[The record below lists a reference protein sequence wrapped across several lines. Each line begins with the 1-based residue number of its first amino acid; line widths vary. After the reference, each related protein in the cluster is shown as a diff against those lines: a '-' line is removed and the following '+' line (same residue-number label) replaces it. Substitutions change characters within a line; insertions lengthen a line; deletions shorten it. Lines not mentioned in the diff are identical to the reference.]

1 MRKILVIEDD
11 LRFQRICRR
20 GCHLELEQGLFS
32 FEFTPSTEQGLEAI
46 KNDTEKEIVLILLD
60 LKMEPAQINGLQ
72 FLTEVSNHNINCPII
87 CYTAYPEKIV
97 NLSSQNLNRV
107 VCVLPKGQNQ
117 YQFKVLRDLMVF
129 LLSETVSQ
137 SAITEADKELLDY
150 PQVREAIKRFSER
163 KKLKLIKELVAD
175 LSYPYMKEFYR
186 EVPSRAK
193 ALIDSVQQQRQK
205 ILRKWVLEKL
215 EEKLL
220 PSEIP
225 TDELVIYRIEE
236 SIRRSTEKG
245 KYYYL
250 KWFDKNTKKDQSK
263 YIPRS
268 IADTL
273 PPEFRSP

>member
-1 MRKILVIEDD
+1 MKKILVVEDD
-11 LRFQRICRR
+11 LRFQRNYRR
-20 GCHLELEQGLFS
+20 GCRQELEQGLFE
-32 FEFTPSTEQGLEAI
+32 FEFTPSGEQGLEAL
-46 KNDTEKEIVLILLD
+46 KKDTEKEIVLIILD
-60 LKMEPAQINGLQ
+60 LKMDLAQINGLQ
-72 FLTEVSNHNINCPII
+72 FLTEVSHSNINRPII
-87 CYTAYPEKIV
+87 CYTAYPEKIE
-97 NLSSQNLNRV
+97 NLSSEDLSRV

-129 LLSETVSQ
+129 LLSETVFQ
-137 SAITEADKELLDY
+137 SVVTEANKELLDY
-150 PQVREAIKRFSER
+150 PQVKEVVKHFSDR

-186 EVPSRAK
+186 EVPSMAK
-193 ALIDSVQQQRQK
+193 ALIDSVQQQNQK

-225 TDELVIYRIEE
+225 TDECVIYRIEE
-236 SIRRSTEKG
+236 SIRGSTEKG

-250 KWFDKNTKKDQSK
+250 KWFDKNTKKDRSK
-263 YIPRS
+263 YIPQT
-268 IADTL
+268 IAASL